1 MLSLSIIGCASSPP
15 EPMALA
21 PAASSPIDTWTLRA
35 GLVVRTAQR
44 ASRATV
50 LWRQNP
56 ANYTLRFTGL
66 LGTGLFEV
74 RGSESGEVE
83 ARFAD
88 GRRRQA
94 QSPDRLLESEI
105 GWSAPFSDL
114 RYWIVG
120 AVSPQ
125 ADPAAEILLDAEGRV
140 VSLKQSGWT
149 VRYENYQLSGSLSL
163 PERIH
168 FSKGEVSAEV
178 RVHAWTLKV

>member
-1 MLSLSIIGCASSPP
+1 M
-15 EPMALA
+15 
-21 PAASSPIDTWTLRA
+21 
-35 GLVVRTAQR
+35 
-44 ASRATV
+44 

-56 ANYTLRFTGL
+56 ATYTLRFTGL

-94 QSPDRLLESEI
+94 LSPDRLLESEI

-120 AVSPQ
+120 SVSPQ
-125 ADPAAEILLDAEGRV
+125 AAPAAEVLFDAEGRV
-140 VSLKQSGWT
+140 VSIKQSGWT
-149 VRYENYQLSGSLSL
+149 VRYENYRLSGDFSL

-178 RVHAWTLKV
+178 KVHAWALS